1 MNEIIFKGL
10 KIQHVLKKG
19 LKHSYISIK
28 PTVDE
33 VVVLLKTPKIS
44 NTFIENLLHEKES
57 WIRKHISKIEE
68 SKQKEIVLEDEVLL
82 FGEIYSIDSEE
93 ATSLREKLN
102 KTTLNNQSRA
112 LKHYQE
118 FYKTKATEYL
128 SQRLEY
134 YSEIMNLDYKELK
147 FRKMKSRWGS
157 CSSKRTITLNTELI
171 KVKKELIDYVLV
183 HELAHLVHM
192 NHSREF
198 HSFVDL
204 YVENSKNVR
213 KELKNVYLGVG
224 VK

>member
-1 MNEIIFKGL
+1 MNEIIFKEF
-10 KIQHVLKKG
+10 KIQHVLKKS

-28 PTVDE
+28 PTADE
-33 VVVLLKTPKIS
+33 VVILLKTPKVS
-44 NTFIENLLHEKES
+44 GTFIENLLREKES
-57 WIRKHISKIEE
+57 WIRKHILKIQE
-68 SKQKEIVLEDEVLL
+68 SKQKEILLEDEVLL

-102 KTTLNNQSRA
+102 KTTLNNQSRV
-112 LKHYQE
+112 LKHYEE
-118 FYKTKATEYL
+118 FYKSKAREYL
-128 SQRLEY
+128 SQRLEHF
-134 YSEIMNLDYKELK
+134 SQIMNLDYEELK

-157 CSSKRTITLNTELI
+157 CSSKRTITLNTELV

-198 HSFVDL
+198 HTFVDL
-204 YVENSKNVR
+204 YVENSKEIR